1 MTSVPDLAQ
10 TLQTLLT
17 TTADQLATSTG
28 CIQRYRK
35 LSGATLVQTLV
46 LGWLHQPA
54 ATLHQLAQM
63 AATLGVAI
71 TPQGIDHR
79 FTPATARFLQQV
91 LDAAVTQVLASDPV
105 TIPLLRRFP
114 AVMIQDSS
122 MVLLPAALA
131 TIWRGC
137 GSADP
142 QAAAAALKLQVR
154 LDLVTG
160 ALQGPLLHDG
170 RIHDLNA
177 PAQTV
182 ELPPGALRLADL
194 GYSSLEILQHLSH
207 QEDYWLTR
215 WQAGTVVLNE
225 EGHPLDL
232 VAWLT
237 AHDGD
242 RPVDCPVWLG
252 YRYQLPARLLAQRVP
267 PEVAEQ
273 RRRRLR
279 AEAQRRGQ
287 PVSALRLAT
296 ADWTMYLTNV
306 PTDRLSL
313 QEALALGHARW
324 QIELLFKL
332 WKSQGLIDEWRS
344 THPWR
349 ILCELYA
356 KLIAMVIQHWVVL
369 TSCWK
374 YPNRSWGKAAHTIR
388 TYAVLVAS
396 ALVGLADLTQVLTH
410 LSQCLTAGCRL
421 NPRKAA
427 PNTYQLLLASP

>member
-1 MTSVPDLAQ
+1 MTSVADLAQ

-17 TTADQLATSTG
+17 TTADRLATSTG
-28 CIQRYRK
+28 CIRRHRK

-46 LGWLHQPA
+46 LGWLQHPA
-54 ATLHQLAQM
+54 ATLHELAQM

-71 TPQGIDHR
+71 TPQGIDDR
-79 FTPATARFLQQV
+79 FTEATATFLQQM

-105 TIPLLRRFP
+105 AIPLLQRFP

-122 MVLLPAALA
+122 VVLLPAPLA
-131 TIWRGC
+131 TTWRGC

-142 QAAAAALKLQVR
+142 QTAAAALKLQVR

-160 ALQGPLLHDG
+160 ALQGPLLQDG
-170 RIHDLNA
+170 RVHDLKA
-177 PAQTV
+177 PAQTL
-182 ELPPGALRLADL
+182 ELPTGALRLADL
-194 GYSSLEILQHLSH
+194 GYFSLETLQHLS
-207 QEDYWLTR
+207 QQGDYWLTR
-215 WQAGTVVLNE
+215 WQAGTVVLDAE
-225 EGHPLDL
+225 DQPLDL

-237 AHDGD
+237 AQGD
-242 RPVDCPVWLG
+242 APVDCLVWLG
-252 YRYQLPARLLAQRVP
+252 YAYHLPARLLAQRVP

-273 RRRRLR
+273 RRHRLR

-287 PVSALRLAT
+287 PVSALRWAT
-296 ADWTMYLTNV
+296 ADWTIYLTNV
-306 PTDRLSL
+306 PADRLSL

-332 WKSQGLIDEWRS
+332 WKSQGLIDEWRT

-369 TSCWK
+369 TSCWQL
-374 YPNRSWGKAAHTIR
+374 PDRSWGKAAHTIR
-388 TYAVLVAS
+388 AYAILVAS
-396 ALVGLADLTQVLTH
+396 ALAGLADLTQVLAH
-410 LSQCLTAGCRL
+410 LSHCLAAGCRL